1 MSARAFRLAGWPW
14 LSAAL
19 QAATLV
25 LVVRLLGLDD
35 YGRYATA
42 YAIASMLA
50 PLLVAGPAFV
60 YLNSHPAFGCSR
72 EGLGNVWTRALF
84 VMGTGCAALVPV
96 CMGVFAGEWSD
107 WPLWFAVGVTE
118 IVLAGFIEMTVRHY
132 QAIEHRFAMAAWRV
146 GPHAVRLLV
155 AVAAFLTGFVF
166 SIETWIG
173 VSFAIALVA
182 AILGMRRVPQRN
194 APRAFDALFR
204 LLRTG
209 FRYDSGGAANRVIA
223 DADKPF
229 AMRMIAPGGAG
240 SLFLA
245 QRLVDLLCVPLHA
258 TVADTLPRLLDAT
271 LAERRAL
278 WWKTTLASGVYA
290 LFAGALL
297 LALAPLLRWMGPQ
310 FAVAASATAWLCW
323 LPLVGFARG
332 MLGNAAIVAGHGALY
347 SRGHWLGAFLR
358 IAGAVV
364 GIGLFGWRGAIAS
377 LFIAELV
384 PVLYFLSATNRWWPG
399 TRHRSLV

>member
-1 MSARAFRLAGWPW
+1 LNARAFRLAGWPW

-19 QAATLV
+19 QAATL
-25 LVVRLLGLDD
+25 LLIVRLLGLED

-72 EGLGNVWTRALF
+72 EGLGNVWQRALL

-96 CMGVFAGEWSD
+96 CMAVFAGERD
-107 WPLWFAVGVTE
+107 DLGLWFVVGVTE
-118 IVLAGFIEMTVRHY
+118 IVLAGFIEMIVRHY
-132 QAIEHRFAMAAWRV
+132 QAIGHGVAMAAWRV

-155 AVAAFLTGFVF
+155 AIVALVSGIALTLPM
-166 SIETWIG
+166 WIG
-173 VSFAIALVA
+173 VSFVIALIA
-182 AILGMRRVPQRN
+182 AVVGMRRVPRRN

-229 AMRMIAPGGAG
+229 AMRMISPGGSG

-245 QRLVDLLCVPLHA
+245 QRLVDLVCVPLHA
-258 TVADTLPRLLDAT
+258 TVADTLPHLLDAEPM
-271 LAERRAL
+271 ARRAL
-278 WWKTTLASGVYA
+278 WWKATLTSGVYA
-290 LFAGALL
+290 VLAGGALFV
-297 LALAPLLRWMGPQ
+297 AAPMLRWLGPEY
-310 FAVAASATAWLCW
+310 AVAASATTWLCW
-323 LPLVGFARG
+323 LPLLGFARG
-332 MLGNAAIVAGHGALY
+332 MLGNAAVVAGRGALY

-364 GIGLFGWRGAIAS
+364 GIGLFGWRGAIGS
-377 LFIAELV
+377 LFVAELV
-384 PVLYFLSATNRWWPG
+384 PVLYFLLATKWMP
-399 TRHRSLV
+399 TARHRSLV

>member
-1 MSARAFRLAGWPW
+1 LNARAFRLAGWPW

-19 QAATLV
+19 QAATL
-25 LVVRLLGLDD
+25 LLIVRLLGLDD

-96 CMGVFAGEWSD
+96 CMGVFAGEWDD
-107 WPLWFAVGVTE
+107 WALWLVVGVTE
-118 IVLAGFIEMTVRHY
+118 IVLAGFIEMTVRHF
-132 QAIEHRFAMAAWRV
+132 QAIEHARAMAAWRV
-146 GPHAVRLLV
+146 VPHALRLLV
-155 AVAAFLTGFVF
+155 AIVALASGIAL
-166 SIETWIG
+166 SLPAWIG
-173 VSFAIALVA
+173 VSFAIALAA
-182 AILGMRRVPQRN
+182 AIVGMRHVPRRN

-209 FRYDSGGAANRVIA
+209 FRYDSGGAANHVIA

-258 TVADTLPRLLDAT
+258 TVADALPHLLHADPQA
-271 LAERRAL
+271 RRAL
-278 WWKTTLASGVYA
+278 WWRSTLTSGAYA
-290 LFAGALL
+290 VVAGVVL
-297 LALAPLLRWMGPQ
+297 LAAAPMLRWVGPEY
-310 FAVAASATAWLCW
+310 AVAASATTWLCW
-323 LPLVGFARG
+323 LPMLGFARG
-332 MLGNAAIVAGHGALY
+332 MLGNAAIVAGRGSLF
-347 SRGHWLGAFLR
+347 SRGHWLGALLR

-364 GIGLFGWRGAIAS
+364 GIGLFGWRGAIGS
-377 LFIAELV
+377 LFVAELV
-384 PVLYFLSATNRWWPG
+384 PILYFLLATKWVPTPR
-399 TRHRSLV
+399 RRSLV

>member
-1 MSARAFRLAGWPW
+1 MNVRAFRLAGWPW

-19 QAATLV
+19 QAATL
-25 LVVRLLGLDD
+25 LLIVRLLGLDD

-72 EGLGNVWTRALF
+72 EGLGNVWQRALL

-96 CMGVFAGEWSD
+96 CMGAFAGEWED
-107 WPLWFAVGVTE
+107 AALWFVVGLTE
-118 IVLAGFIEMTVRHY
+118 IVLAGFIEMVVRHF
-132 QAIEHRFAMAAWRV
+132 QAIGHGKAMAAWRV

-155 AVAAFLTGFVF
+155 AIVALVAAIELTLPMWV
-166 SIETWIG
+166 G
-173 VSFAIALVA
+173 VSFVIALVA
-182 AILGMRRVPQRN
+182 AVVGMRSVPRRN

-209 FRYDSGGAANRVIA
+209 FRYDSGGAANRVIN

-258 TVADTLPRLLDAT
+258 TVADALPQLLHADPQV
-271 LAERRAL
+271 RRAL
-278 WWKTTLASGVYA
+278 WRKETLTSGLYA
-290 LFAGALL
+290 VLVGGVLL
-297 LALAPLLRWMGPQ
+297 VAAPLLRSLGPDYGM
-310 FAVAASATAWLCW
+310 AASVTTWLCW
-323 LPLVGFARG
+323 LPLLGFARG
-332 MLGNAAIVAGHGALY
+332 MLGNAAIVSGHGNVY

-364 GIGLFGWRGAIAS
+364 GIGLFGWRGAVGS
-377 LFIAELV
+377 LFVAELV
-384 PVLYFLSATNRWWPG
+384 PIVYFLLATKAVPT

>member
-1 MSARAFRLAGWPW
+1 MRAFRLAGWPW

-19 QAATLV
+19 QAATL
-25 LVVRLLGLDD
+25 LLIVRLLGLDD
-35 YGRYATA
+35 YGRYVTA

-72 EGLGNVWTRALF
+72 EGLGNVWQRALL

-96 CMGVFAGEWSD
+96 CMGAFAGEWDD
-107 WPLWFAVGVTE
+107 WALWFVVGLTE
-118 IVLAGFIEMTVRHY
+118 IVLAGYIEMTVRHF
-132 QAIEHRFAMAAWRV
+132 QAIGHARSMAAWRV

-155 AVAAFLTGFVF
+155 AIVALVSGIALTL
-166 SIETWIG
+166 TAWIG
-173 VSFAIALVA
+173 LSFLIALAA
-182 AILGMRRVPQRN
+182 AIVGMRRVPRRN
-194 APRAFDALFR
+194 APRAFAAVIR
-204 LLRTG
+204 QLRTG

-258 TVADTLPRLLDAT
+258 TVADALPHLLHADPQA
-271 LAERRAL
+271 RRAL
-278 WWKTTLASGVYA
+278 WRKEILTSGLYA
-290 LFAGALL
+290 VLVGGVLL
-297 LALAPLLRWMGPQ
+297 VAAPLLRWVGPEY
-310 FAVAASATAWLCW
+310 AMAASVTTWLCW

-332 MLGNAAIVAGHGALY
+332 MLGNAAIVSGHGHVY

-364 GIGLFGWRGAIAS
+364 GIGLFGWRGAIGS
-377 LFIAELV
+377 LFVAEVV
-384 PVLYFLSATNRWWPG
+384 PIVYFLLAAKWVPT